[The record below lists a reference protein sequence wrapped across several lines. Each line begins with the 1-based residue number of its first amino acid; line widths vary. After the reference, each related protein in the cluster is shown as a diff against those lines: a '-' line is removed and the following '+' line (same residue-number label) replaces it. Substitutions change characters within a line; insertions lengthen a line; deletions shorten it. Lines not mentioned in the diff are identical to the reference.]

1 MIQLK
6 QQNNVEMRL
15 KVDKMSEITNYRLI
29 LDELDHTL
37 SHVRDSETQ
46 AFLSQVT
53 KAKHVF
59 VAGKGR
65 SGFVAN
71 SFAMRLNQLGK
82 FAYVIGESTT
92 PSITEN
98 DLFIVIS
105 GSGSTEHLRLLVEKA
120 KSVDA
125 EVVLLSTN
133 PNSAIGALA
142 NTVIELPAGTKYDAE
157 GSAQPL
163 GSLFEQA
170 AQVFLDS
177 LVLDLMNELNVDEET
192 MQSNHANLE

>member
-1 MIQLK
+1 
-6 QQNNVEMRL
+6 MRL
-15 KVDKMSEITNYRLI
+15 KADNMTEITNYRLI

-37 SHVRDSETQ
+37 SHVKDSEAK
-46 AFLSQVT
+46 AFLTQVVE
-53 KAKHVF
+53 ANQIF

-82 FAYVIGESTT
+82 YAHVVGESTT
-92 PSITEN
+92 PSITKN
-98 DLFIVIS
+98 DLFVIIS
-105 GSGSTEHLRLLVEKA
+105 GSGSTEHLRLLADKA
-120 KSVDA
+120 KSVGA

-133 PNSAIGALA
+133 PASAIGELA
-142 NTVIELPAGTKYDAE
+142 NAVIELPAGTKYDAE

-170 AQVFLDS
+170 SQVFLDS
-177 LVLDLMNELNVDEET
+177 IVLDLMTELKVDEEA
-192 MQSNHANLE
+192 MQQNHANLE